1 MEDAMPRLLAA
12 AVCLLVA
19 FAADPAAAE
28 VGCAPNCDFYHY
40 YGPSDLTWVRPGLY
54 AYPRCD
60 PSGSCSPYPVY
71 SWQRYRGRVTV
82 RSLSRPPEPR
92 Y

>member
-1 MEDAMPRLLAA
+1 MPKILAA
-12 AVCLLVA
+12 AVMLVA

-28 VGCAPNCDFYHY
+28 VGCAPYCDFFHY
-40 YGPSDLTWVRPGLY
+40 YGPYDFTYVRPGLY

-60 PSGSCSPYPVY
+60 PSGSCSPHVVY
-71 SWQRYRGRVTV
+71 SWQRFRGRVTV
-82 RSLSRPPEPR
+82 RTLARPPEPR